1 MLRAPVTRLGRTLRA
16 RMFSY
21 EMLRPIRHSTD
32 QMSVVML
39 IMYTSLTNK
48 THPDFSI
55 EMYEKLQ
62 NLYVLC

>member
-1 MLRAPVTRLGRTLRA
+1 ML
-16 RMFSY
+16 SD

-39 IMYTSLTNK
+39 IMHTSLTNE
-48 THPDFSI
+48 TYPDFSI